1 MPVGTPNL
9 STSPKPRP
17 IRFVAGAG
25 AAHDPAALIRAA
37 RRAEE
42 MGYSALAMADHF
54 MLPFAPLI
62 ALQAVAGARA
72 AVRLTQTVLDQDFRH
87 PAVLAKEL
95 ATLDVLS
102 GGRLEIGLGAGW
114 MRSEYEQAGMRF
126 DPAPVRIERLEEV
139 AIVLKGLFAPEP
151 FSFAGK
157 YFSIRELNG
166 TPKPA
171 QHPRP
176 PIMIGGGG
184 PKLLAVAARQADTI
198 QVMPRIRPQSEPV
211 DAEEFTAR
219 SYQRKVEWI
228 RDAAGTRFADIEL
241 GVQLL
246 NLTITDDVDQ
256 ALDDLVAQFAS
267 TARSAGRALGPS
279 KEEILSSPVVAIG
292 SLDQVCDKL
301 MQVRDSF
308 GFSYFACP
316 VFAKPVT
323 LAPVIARL
331 AGQ

>member
-1 MPVGTPNL
+1 MT
-9 STSPKPRP
+9 TSQRPRP

-25 AAHDPAALIRAA
+25 QVGDPAALIRAG

-42 MGYSALAMADHF
+42 IGYSALAMADHF

-62 ALQAVAGARA
+62 ALQAVAG
-72 AVRLTQTVLDQDFRH
+72 VTQTLRLTQTVLDQDFRH

-114 MRSEYEQAGMRF
+114 MRSEYEQAGMPF

-139 AIVLKGLFAPEP
+139 AIILKGLFGPEP
-151 FSFAGK
+151 FSFSGNH
-157 YFSIRELNG
+157 FRIQSLDG

-171 QHPRP
+171 QRPRP
-176 PIMIGGGG
+176 PILIGGGG
-184 PKLLAVAARQADTI
+184 PSLLAVAARQADII
-198 QVMPRIRPQSEPV
+198 QVMPRIRPEGTPPDVQEI
-211 DAEEFTAR
+211 TTR
-219 SYQRKVEWI
+219 SYQQKVEWI
-228 RDAAGTRFADIEL
+228 KDGAGDRFADIEL
-241 GVQLL
+241 GAQLF
-246 NLTITDDVDQ
+246 NLTITDDVDKE
-256 ALDDLVAQFAS
+256 LDRLATQFAS
-267 TARSAGRALGPS
+267 RDRATGGDLDVS
-279 KEEILSSPVVAIG
+279 KEAILSSPVVAIG

-316 VFAKPVT
+316 VLAKPAS
-323 LAPVIARL
+323 LAPVIERL

>member
-1 MPVGTPNL
+1 MP
-9 STSPKPRP
+9 
-17 IRFVAGAG
+17 
-25 AAHDPAALIRAA
+25 
-37 RRAEE
+37 
-42 MGYSALAMADHF
+42 
-54 MLPFAPLI
+54 
-62 ALQAVAGARA
+62 
-72 AVRLTQTVLDQDFRH
+72 
-87 PAVLAKEL
+87 
-95 ATLDVLS
+95 
-102 GGRLEIGLGAGW
+102 
-114 MRSEYEQAGMRF
+114 F

-139 AIVLKGLFAPEP
+139 AIILKGLFGPEP

-171 QHPRP
+171 QSPRP

-184 PKLLAVAARQADTI
+184 PKLLAAAARQADII
-198 QVMPRIRPQSEPV
+198 QLMPRIRPDDAPV

-228 RDAAGTRFADIEL
+228 RDAAGDRFADIEL

-256 ALDDLVAQFAS
+256 VLDGLMSQFAPIEP
-267 TARSAGRALGPS
+267 RAGRAPSPS
-279 KEEILSSPVVAIG
+279 KDEILASPVVAIG
-292 SLDQVCDKL
+292 SLEQVCDKL
-301 MQVRDSF
+301 MQVRDSY

-316 VFAKPVT
+316 VLAKPAS
-323 LAPVIARL
+323 LAPVIERL

>member
-1 MPVGTPNL
+1 VVITDATM
-9 STSPKPRP
+9 SRHPRP

-25 AAHDPAALIRAA
+25 GIGDPDALLRAA

-62 ALQAVAGARA
+62 ALQAVAGVTAGL
-72 AVRLTQTVLDQDFRH
+72 RLTQTVLDQDFRH

-102 GGRLEIGLGAGW
+102 GGRLEVGIGAGW
-114 MRSEYEQAGMRF
+114 MRSEYEQAGMTF

-139 AIVLKGLFAPEP
+139 LIILKGLFGREP
-151 FSFAGK
+151 FSFSGK
-157 YFSIRELNG
+157 HFSIRELNG
-166 TPKPA
+166 TPKPV
-171 QHPRP
+171 QRPRP

-184 PKLLAVAARQADTI
+184 PKLLAAAARQADII
-198 QVMPRIRPQSEPV
+198 QLVPRIGPHSEPV
-211 DAEEFTAR
+211 DPEEFTAP
-219 SYQRKVEWI
+219 SYQRKVGWI
-228 RDAAGTRFADIEL
+228 RDAAGDRFSDIEL

-246 NLTITDDVDQ
+246 NVTVTDDVDQ
-256 ALDDLVAQFAS
+256 TLDDLMSQFAS
-267 TARSAGRALGPS
+267 SGRRAGRESPPS
-279 KEEILSSPVVAIG
+279 KDEILSSPVVAIG
-292 SLDQVCDKL
+292 SLEQVCDKL

-316 VFAKPVT
+316 VFAKPAT
-323 LAPVIARL
+323 LAPVIERL

>member
-1 MPVGTPNL
+1 VTDL
-9 STSPKPRP
+9 TISRRPRP
-17 IRFVAGAG
+17 MRFVAGAG
-25 AAHDPAALIRAA
+25 LVRDPDALIRAA

-42 MGYSALAMADHF
+42 TGYSALAMADHF
-54 MLPFAPLI
+54 MLAFAPLI
-62 ALQAVAGARA
+62 ALPAVATATTA
-72 AVRLTQTVLDQDFRH
+72 LRLTQTVLNQDFRH

-102 GGRLEIGLGAGW
+102 GGRLEVGLGAGW
-114 MRSEYEQAGMRF
+114 MRSEYEQIGMRF

-139 AIVLKGLFAPEP
+139 AIILKGLFGPEP
-151 FSFAGK
+151 FSFSGK
-157 YFSIRELNG
+157 YFSIRDLNG

-171 QHPRP
+171 QRPGP

-184 PKLLAVAARQADTI
+184 PKLLAVAARQADII
-198 QVMPRIRPQSEPV
+198 QLMPRIRPHGEPV

-219 SYQRKVEWI
+219 SYRRKVELI
-228 RDAAGTRFADIEL
+228 QAAAGARFAEVEL

-256 ALDDLVAQFAS
+256 ALDELMSEIAS
-267 TARSAGRALGPS
+267 TAGLAERRSRPS

-316 VFAKPVT
+316 FSAKPAT
-323 LAPVIARL
+323 LAPVIKRL

>member
-1 MPVGTPNL
+1 MDTPNL
-9 STSPKPRP
+9 TTSRYPRP

-25 AAHDPAALIRAA
+25 AVRDPAALIRAA

-62 ALQAVAGARA
+62 ALQAVAGVTA
-72 AVRLTQTVLDQDFRH
+72 ALRLAQTVLDQDFRH

-102 GGRLEIGLGAGW
+102 GGRLEVGLGAGW
-114 MRSEYEQAGMRF
+114 MRSEYDQAGMRF

-139 AIVLKGLFAPEP
+139 AIVLKGLFGPEP
-151 FSFAGK
+151 LSFSGK

-184 PKLLAVAARQADTI
+184 PKLLAVAARQADII
-198 QVMPRIRPQSEPV
+198 QVTPRIRPQSGPPDV
-211 DAEEFTAR
+211 REFTAG
-219 SYQRKVEWI
+219 SYARKLEWI
-228 RDAAGTRFADIEL
+228 GDAAGDRFADIEL

-246 NLTITDDVDQ
+246 NLTITDDVD
-256 ALDDLVAQFAS
+256 
-267 TARSAGRALGPS
+267 RALGDLMAQFPS
-279 KEEILSSPVVAIG
+279 TERRTGRELDSLKEEILSSPVVAIG

-301 MQVRDSF
+301 MAVRDSF

-316 VFAKPVT
+316 VHARPAT
-323 LAPVIARL
+323 LAPVIERL
-331 AGQ
+331 AGR